1 MVIFSNYFVKRGS
14 MKRLKNLLAYFS
26 LREKLIWLFSV
37 SLITVTFFVFSNDGY
52 LSFIAS
58 LIGATSLIFCA
69 KGNFIGQILMIIFST
84 MYAVI
89 SYTYSYYGELMT
101 YAFMTAPMA
110 VVALISWIRNPSGNK
125 RAEVRVNKINGWEI
139 PLVITLSALL
149 TLIFYFVL
157 KTLGTSNLLISTVSI
172 TTSFIAVYLTF
183 RRSPYFALA
192 YALNDVVLIVLWVLA
207 SISNI
212 SYVSVVAC
220 FAAFLVNDLYSFTN
234 WRRMERR
241 QRRELE
247 NKE

>member
-1 MVIFSNYFVKRGS
+1 

-125 RAEVRVNKINGWEI
+125 RAEVRVNKIKVWEI

-220 FAAFLVNDLYSFTN
+220 FSAFLVNDLYSFTN